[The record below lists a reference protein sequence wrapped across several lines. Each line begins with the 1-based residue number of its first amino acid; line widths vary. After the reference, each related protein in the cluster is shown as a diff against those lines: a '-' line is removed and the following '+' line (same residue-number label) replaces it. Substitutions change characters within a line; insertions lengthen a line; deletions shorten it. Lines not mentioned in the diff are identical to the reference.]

1 MYNEYL
7 TFCDGCETY
16 RPSDIVHRY
25 GVEGER
31 CYLCDGC
38 LHDRAVTVDCEHEDG
53 TDHIIWAEHAVNLN
67 GQLMCFEQALEEL
80 AHLSELVGDI
90 RKAKG
95 RKHELA

>member
-1 MYNEYL
+1 MYDEYL

-16 RPSDIVHRY
+16 RAADVVHKY
-25 GVEGER
+25 NVEGEWH
-31 CYLCDGC
+31 YLCDGC
-38 LHDRAVTVDCEHEDG
+38 LHDPAATVDCEHANG
-53 TDHIIWAEHAVNLN
+53 TDHLIWKEHAVNLN

-95 RKHELA
+95 GKHELA